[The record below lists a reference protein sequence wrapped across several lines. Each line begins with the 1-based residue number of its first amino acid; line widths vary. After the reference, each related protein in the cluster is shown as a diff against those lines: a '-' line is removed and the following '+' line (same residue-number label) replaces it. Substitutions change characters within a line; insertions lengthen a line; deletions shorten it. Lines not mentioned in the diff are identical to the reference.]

1 MAYTAEQI
9 KLKAAHSKAPKKER
23 EPSVISEKH
32 QAYADA
38 ILTGASANTACAVSG
53 YHPSSVGNE
62 IRNESVRQILA
73 EARREI
79 QDLTTIKRLD
89 VLNLFLEAIGMARTM
104 ADPANMINGADK
116 ICKMMGYYAPETK
129 KIELTMDQGRLHD
142 KIKQLS
148 DQELMELASSTAKVV
163 EGEVIS

>member
-1 MAYTAEQI
+1 MSYTPEQI

-23 EPSVISEKH
+23 EPSVISERQH
-32 QAYADA
+32 AYAEA
-38 ILTGASANTACAVSG
+38 ILQGASQHTACAVSG
-53 YHPSSVGNE
+53 YHPVSVGNE
-62 IRNESVRQILA
+62 IRNENIQQILSD
-73 EARREI
+73 ARNEI

-89 VLNLFLEAIGMARTM
+89 VLNMFMDAINMARTM

-129 KIELTMDQGRLHD
+129 RIELTMDQDRLHT

-148 DQELMELASSTAKVV
+148 DQELMEMASATAKVV
-163 EGEVIS
+163 EGEVLS